1 MQTSN
6 YGRFIPPV
14 SPTLRSRCAKSSAE
28 KVSTIIRE
36 VSTRLNPNMI
46 SVSTLAGIVLLLVIA
61 GATVISI
68 GYSLY
73 IRWAVRTGRRGVE
86 SMWAAELIEE
96 QDDAFVRAM
105 RNTPQERLAEF
116 GKMADNKE
124 ELRKLTVTH
133 YEQDIHSQIDDNRN
147 A

>member
-1 MQTSN
+1 M
-6 YGRFIPPV
+6 
-14 SPTLRSRCAKSSAE
+14 
-28 KVSTIIRE
+28 
-36 VSTRLNPNMI
+36 NPNMI

-61 GATVISI
+61 GATVITI

-96 QDDAFVRAM
+96 RDDAFIRAM
-105 RNTPQERLAEF
+105 HNTPQERLAEF

-124 ELRKLTVTH
+124 ELRELTVTH
-133 YEQDIHSQIDDNRN
+133 YEQDIHPQIEDNRN